1 VRCASPAGRSRTLP
15 EAPVSVA
22 GLIEAAAE
30 RLRAGVRIPKPRR
43 EAHRLWAAA
52 SRLPAGMAYLHRDRD
67 TDQAVARVFEDMV
80 ARRLNGEPMP
90 YVIGETG
97 FRHLTLAVD
106 RRALIPRPESEGI
119 IDHALER
126 VRSGRAVDLGTG
138 TGCLAL
144 ALTQEGSFD
153 LVVGVD
159 RSADA
164 LALAAENCVRSG
176 LRVELVR
183 GDLAAPLAGSGFD
196 LLVSNPPYL
205 TEAEYEAL
213 DPSVRDWEPAL
224 ALASGADGMS
234 ASTRILAEGGRLLR
248 PGGWL
253 VMELD
258 SSRAPAGA
266 AVAVEAGWDQV
277 HLWNDLFGR
286 ARYLTAR
293 RGYA

>member
-1 VRCASPAGRSRTLP
+1 MHCASPAGRSPTLP
-15 EAPVSVA
+15 EAPVSVT
-22 GLIEAAAE
+22 GLLEAAAE
-30 RLRAGVRIPKPRR
+30 RLRAVRIPKPRR

-52 SRLPAGMAYLHRDRD
+52 SRLPAGLSYLTRDRD
-67 TDQAVARVFEDMV
+67 ADHTVARLFEEMV
-80 ARRLNGEPMP
+80 SRRVSGEPMP

-119 IDHALER
+119 VDHALER
-126 VRSGRAVDLGTG
+126 VRTGRAVDLGTG

-144 ALTQEGSFD
+144 ALRQEGSFD
-153 LVVGVD
+153 LVVGVEI
-159 RSADA
+159 SVDA
-164 LALAAENCVRSG
+164 LALAAENRTRSG
-176 LRVELVR
+176 FGVELVR
-183 GDLAAPLAGSGFD
+183 GDLAAPLSGAGFD

-205 TEAEYEAL
+205 TDAEYEAL
-213 DPSVRDWEPAL
+213 DSSVRDWEPAL
-224 ALASGADGMS
+224 ALASGTDGMD
-234 ASTRILAEGGRLLR
+234 ASMRILAAGGRVLK

-266 AVAVEAGWDQV
+266 AAAVQGGWDQV
-277 HLWNDLFGR
+277 HVWNDLFGR

>member
-1 VRCASPAGRSRTLP
+1 MRSASPAGRSPTLP

-30 RLRAGVRIPKPRR
+30 RLRAVRIPKPRR

-52 SRLPAGMAYLHRDRD
+52 SRLPAGMSYLHRDRD
-67 TDQAVARVFEDMV
+67 ADHAVARRFDEMV
-80 ARRLNGEPMP
+80 SRRVSGEPMP
-90 YVIGETG
+90 YVIGEAG
-97 FRHLTLAVD
+97 FRHLTLGVD

-126 VRSGRAVDLGTG
+126 VRTGSAADLGTG

-144 ALTQEGSFD
+144 ALRQEGAFD

-159 RSADA
+159 LSADA
-164 LALAAENCVRSG
+164 LALAATNRARSCLG
-176 LRVELVR
+176 IELVR
-183 GDLAAPLAGSGFD
+183 GDLAAPLREAGFD

-205 TEAEYEAL
+205 TDAEYTAL

-224 ALASGADGMS
+224 ALASGADGMT
-234 ASTRILAEGGRLLR
+234 ASTRILAEGGRVLR

-266 AVAVEAGWDQV
+266 AAAVGAGWHQV
-277 HLWNDLFGR
+277 HVWNDLFGR